1 MCPYKYYANEQILE
15 AGNAD
20 VIFAAREFLRD
31 PNFAL
36 RAAFDLGIDVKW
48 PVQYHR
54 AVYHRDTATSAK
66 ERTLQTS

>member
-1 MCPYKYYANEQILE
+1 M
-15 AGNAD
+15 
-20 VIFAAREFLRD
+20 IFAAREFLRD

-54 AVYHRDTATSAK
+54 AVYHRDTSRVK